1 MSWTYKK
8 GTFREQWVKFSFN
21 QSTGPLKYPY
31 FEMFAGIVEN
41 VGKVLSLNEGK
52 EAWEL
57 RLSLPFEDGEGL
69 EAGSSLSVN
78 GCCLTLRESSKGEE
92 ASFDL
97 LDETLDRTN
106 LSELK
111 KGSSVNLERS
121 LPANGRVGGHFVTG
135 HVDAL
140 GEIMIF
146 EERGKNLYLQIA
158 VPAGCAQY
166 LVDKGCIAVDGCSL
180 TVCDVEGE
188 SFAIWLIPHTLAK
201 TNLLE
206 RKSGDSLNLEFD
218 LLAKY
223 VRKLTLSS
231 LGDLS
236 S

>member
-1 MSWTYKK
+1 
-8 GTFREQWVKFSFN
+8 
-21 QSTGPLKYPY
+21 
-31 FEMFAGIVEN
+31 MFAGIVEN
-41 VGKVLSLNEGK
+41 VGKVLSLSEGK

-111 KGSSVNLERS
+111 KGSLVNLERS

-135 HVDAL
+135 HVDDL

-158 VPAGCAQY
+158 VPAGCADY

-188 SFAIWLIPHTLAK
+188 SFGIWLIPHTLAK

-231 LGDLS
+231 MGDLS
-236 S
+236 A

>member
-78 GCCLTLRESSKGEE
+78 GCCLTLRESSKGDE

-111 KGSSVNLERS
+111 KGSLVNICLTE
-121 LPANGRVGGHFVTG
+121 
-135 HVDAL
+135 L
-140 GEIMIF
+140 GT
-146 EERGKNLYLQIA
+146 
-158 VPAGCAQY
+158 
-166 LVDKGCIAVDGCSL
+166 LV
-180 TVCDVEGE
+180 
-188 SFAIWLIPHTLAK
+188 
-201 TNLLE
+201 
-206 RKSGDSLNLEFD
+206 R
-218 LLAKY
+218 
-223 VRKLTLSS
+223 
-231 LGDLS
+231 
-236 S
+236 

>member
-1 MSWTYKK
+1 
-8 GTFREQWVKFSFN
+8 
-21 QSTGPLKYPY
+21 
-31 FEMFAGIVEN
+31 MFAGIVEN

-69 EAGSSLSVN
+69 EAGASLSVN
-78 GCCLTLRESSKGEE
+78 GCCLTLRESSKGDE

-111 KGSSVNLERS
+111 KGSLVNLERS

-135 HVDAL
+135 HVDDL

-206 RKSGDSLNLEFD
+206 RKCGDSLNLEFD